1 MSSIVVAGDTS
12 GTVTLQAPAT
22 AGSVV
27 VTLPAAN
34 GTMLT
39 NNSTIT
45 PSAGSVNQAAL
56 ATGVAGTGPA
66 FSAYAT
72 ANQTISSGVWTKI
85 TLDAEDFDTNNN
97 FASSRFTP
105 TVAGYYQVNAS
116 VAFAAG
122 SQQDAIAIY
131 KNGAFYRI
139 GTYHSD
145 PGTIGLREI
154 ISTLVY
160 CNGSTDYLEVYV
172 TYNAGGATNTV
183 TGGQYNIWFN
193 GSLARA
199 A

>member
-1 MSSIVVAGDTS
+1 MSSVVIAGDTS

-66 FSAYAT
+66 FSAYNSGTQTVSNTTATKLVCNTESFDT
-72 ANQTISSGVWTKI
+72 AN
-85 TLDAEDFDTNNN
+85 AFDSTTNY
-97 FASSRFTP
+97 RFTP
-105 TVAGYYQVNAS
+105 QVAGYYQINVS
-116 VAFAAG
+116 GYGYPSLTGVI
-122 SQQDAIAIY
+122 SMQIW
-131 KNGAFYRI
+131 KNGAYSLTKI
-139 GTYHSD
+139 EVANSNSGPQLSYSS
-145 PGTIGLREI
+145 L
-154 ISTLVY
+154 LY
-160 CNGSTDYLEVYV
+160 LNGSTDYVEFYA
-172 TYNAGGATNTV
+172 YQSSGGNLTMSAQN
-183 TGGQYNIWFN
+183 FS
-193 GSLARA
+193 GSLVRA